1 MRLLALAFVLF
12 CSLFGL
18 VRPADAAVEARIHI
32 TTQRM
37 EVIVDG
43 VQQAEYVVSTGKKG
57 HRTPKGAFSAE
68 RMHKK
73 YYSRKYH
80 NAPMPNSIFF
90 NGGIAVHGTTEIAR
104 LGKPASHGCVRMHPQ
119 QAAVLF
125 ELVKSHGMQNARFV
139 VTD

>member
-1 MRLLALAFVLF
+1 MRIFALALVVL
-12 CSLFGL
+12 CGL
-18 VRPADAAVEARIHI
+18 LGLANPASAAVEARISI
-32 TTQRM
+32 ASQKM

-43 VQQAEYVVSTGKKG
+43 VRAGEYVVSTGKRG
-57 HRTPKGAFSAE
+57 HWTPKGEFKAQ

-73 YYSRKYH
+73 YWSRKYH

-104 LGKPASHGCVRMHPQ
+104 LGRPASHGCVRMHPQ
-119 QAAVLF
+119 HAAVLF
-125 ELVKSHGMQNARFV
+125 ELVRQHGMQNARFV